1 MANGQKFSLEN
12 LDCIL
17 VIIFKTLP
25 MKTTQKL
32 STLWIIVVMNIIIA
46 DILSLFIELETKN
59 TMEIFGEVK
68 TTMAIAALILNIPIL
83 MIYFSRSLAFTSNRI
98 LNIVASC
105 ITMVFVV
112 GGGSFMPHYII
123 CATIEII
130 VLIII
135 IITAWQW
142 KNNKSK
148 TVKNAN

>member
-1 MANGQKFSLEN
+1 
-12 LDCIL
+12 
-17 VIIFKTLP
+17 
-25 MKTTQKL
+25 MKTTKKL

-59 TMEIFGEVK
+59 TLEIFGEVK
-68 TTMAIAALILNIPIL
+68 TTMAIAALIFNIPIL
-83 MIYFSRSLAFTSNRI
+83 MIYFSRSLAFKSNRI
-98 LNIVASC
+98 LNIVAGC

-142 KNNKSK
+142 KTTNQKQ
-148 TVKNAN
+148 